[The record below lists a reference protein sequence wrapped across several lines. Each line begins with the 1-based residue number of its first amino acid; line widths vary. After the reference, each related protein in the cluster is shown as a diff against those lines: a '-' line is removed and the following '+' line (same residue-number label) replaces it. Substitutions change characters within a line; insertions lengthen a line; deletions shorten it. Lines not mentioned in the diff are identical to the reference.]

1 MLHLLQREFSAKEVV
16 KQKQID
22 EIRDKKTG
30 LESTIVLKSDIQDKK
45 KLELKNVKSELQQL
59 EGSSN
64 RLLELDQELAK
75 AVRLSAG
82 FVLISIQMWLS

>member
-1 MLHLLQREFSAKEVV
+1 M

-30 LESTIVLKSDIQDKK
+30 LEKTIVLKSDIQNKK
-45 KLELKNVKSELQQL
+45 QLEVKNLKQELHQL

-64 RLLELDQELAK
+64 RLLELDQELTK
-75 AVRLSAG
+75 AVSLG
-82 FVLISIQMWLS
+82 